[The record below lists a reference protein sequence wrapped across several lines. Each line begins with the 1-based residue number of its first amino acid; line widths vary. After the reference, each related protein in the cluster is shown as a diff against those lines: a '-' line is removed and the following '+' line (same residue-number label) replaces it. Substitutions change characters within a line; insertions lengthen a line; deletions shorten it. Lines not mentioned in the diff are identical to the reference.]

1 MKKNEV
7 ISCQNVTK
15 KYDAITALNN
25 FSVTINEGEAVA
37 IVGANGAGKTTFFNI
52 LLGLTRASEGTCY
65 ILGVNSSDINPSVRS
80 KVAFIADHASPVPWA
95 SSDDIA
101 KLYSSLYPLWDQ
113 HLFVELTASWKIDRK
128 RRLNN
133 LSKGQKRLAE
143 LSLVASCQPDIII
156 LDEPFNGL
164 DSVMRIQIQ
173 RLLKKLQLKR
183 NKTIVYATHILP
195 EIESVADRMIVLRS
209 GELIYN
215 CSINKMSEPPEEV
228 FVRLYNNE
236 ITSDVEL

>member
-1 MKKNEV
+1 MKKKEV

-15 KYDAITALNN
+15 KYDAVTALENL
-25 FSVTINEGEAVA
+25 SITINEGEAVA
-37 IVGANGAGKTTFFNI
+37 IAGANGAGKTTFFNI
-52 LLGLTRASEGTCY
+52 VLGLTRANEGRCN
-65 ILGVNSSDINPSVRS
+65 ILGVNSSDINPAIRS

-95 SSDDIA
+95 SSNDIA
-101 KLYSSLYPLWDQ
+101 KLFSSLYSLWDER
-113 HLFVELTASWKIDRK
+113 LFIELTTSWDIDRK

-143 LSLVASCQPDIII
+143 LAIVASCQPDIII

-173 RLLKKLQLKR
+173 RLLKKLQRNR
-183 NKTIVYATHILP
+183 NKTIVYATHILT
-195 EIESVADRMIVLRS
+195 EIESVADRMVVFRR
-209 GELIYN
+209 GRLIYD
-215 CSINKMSEPPEEV
+215 CSLHKMSESPEEL

-236 ITSDVEL
+236 ISSDVEL